1 MLKYVGVLGYYNINQ
16 TQGEIATTLVLGQC
30 YYINEMKS
38 RDSDISGSDNDSTS
52 SISSNILFSIFNII
66 YAIQFYDDL

>member
-1 MLKYVGVLGYYNINQ
+1 
-16 TQGEIATTLVLGQC
+16 
-30 YYINEMKS
+30 MKS